1 VSINVSDIKLGLTQ
15 RQYCDLF
22 ALSQAVSRVVAPPPE
37 SVPAVGKPNLE
48 STESSSKKGALN
60 SSNTVADFEPANLE
74 PEIALSPRRS
84 IYPTLDLELK
94 IMTVKLQ
101 LFDDKA
107 LSEEDLRNCGIARFA
122 LHDNSVRFK
131 MFSNGG
137 GEAEVV
143 LKSFTVNNT
152 MPGPSKFR
160 EIIPAAKHDRNQFM
174 VLFTMTGGKDN
185 NSLAIITVESP
196 KFLFTLEPLFALGN
210 FFASAFVTPSS
221 EEPADTSKPETTV
234 KTKSESEP
242 VASQPENPLA
252 FRVDLNDVSVTLL
265 ESDTDANSQAIQLS
279 IQQVMMSQQVRSL
292 QESRE

>member
-22 ALSQAVSRVVAPPPE
+22 ALSQALSRVVTSTGSAP
-37 SVPAVGKPNLE
+37 AAGKPSVETNVAAA
-48 STESSSKKGALN
+48 KKEAIN
-60 SSNTVADFEPANLE
+60 SNIVAGPEPANLE
-74 PEIALSPRRS
+74 PEIALSPRQS

-107 LSEEDLRNCGIARFA
+107 LSEETLRSCGIARFA

-137 GEAEVV
+137 GEAEVI

-174 VLFTMTGGKDN
+174 VLFTMTGGKEN
-185 NSLAIITVESP
+185 SSLAIVTVESP

-210 FFASAFVTPSS
+210 FFASAFVTSPS
-221 EEPADTSKPETTV
+221 EEPVNASKTQTSIMTN
-234 KTKSESEP
+234 SEP
-242 VASQPENPLA
+242 KLATTQTENPLA

-265 ESDTDANSQAIQLS
+265 ESDTDINSQAVQLS
-279 IQQVMMSQQVRSL
+279 IQQIMMSQQVRALGASC
-292 QESRE
+292 E